1 MRRIR
6 VAFRHPQK
14 ESIMS
19 IFHTDQT
26 ENSSW
31 VPHPM
36 RFVAALKFIHEVF
49 VEAQAMAHAASRRHP
64 EFE

>member
-1 MRRIR
+1 
-6 VAFRHPQK
+6 
-14 ESIMS
+14 MS

-26 ENSSW
+26 ENGHSW

-36 RFVAALKFIHEVF
+36 RFVAAMRFIHEVF

-64 EFE
+64 DSE